1 MKYPFLVP
9 KSYSQ
14 LDVDNAGHYQ
24 SFFNKSPSHKV
35 RCQVQ
40 IAKVFFLHR
49 LSLSL
54 LLPSLFLLLLFAIVV
69 GVVAVTAVDVVDKV
83 HPWCLDFHPGWG
95 SFSNLKLVNFFYL
108 IFN

>member
-40 IAKVFFLHR
+40 IAKVFFLA
-49 LSLSL
+49 S
-54 LLPSLFLLLLFAIVV
+54 FVAVAVAVVAIAVLLLLFGIVV
-69 GVVAVTAVDVVDKV
+69 GVVAVAAVNVVD
-83 HPWCLDFHPGWG
+83 
-95 SFSNLKLVNFFYL
+95 
-108 IFN
+108 